1 MPKTVV
7 RHEHEHLYAEAPS
20 SEPGRALTSA
30 ILRLW
35 RAERAQAE
43 AALRASGLSSLDLT
57 ALRYLVQGYRDGR
70 DLSPKD
76 LIVMLD
82 SSSATVTN
90 VVERLV
96 SRSYVTRVQHPT
108 DRRAHYLV
116 PTEEAI
122 SRVDES
128 LGASPWHDR
137 PRHRRPHGVRGRS
150 ERRCD
155 REDRRRARRA
165 DGDHLTQAPRDPASV
180 DPTSVRWK
188 FWNERD
194 AVGPR
199 WP

>member
-7 RHEHEHLYAEAPS
+7 RHENEHLYAEPPTT
-20 SEPGRALTSA
+20 EQGQALTSA

-43 AALRASGLSSLDLT
+43 RALRASGLSSLDLT

-128 LGASPWHDR
+128 LGAH
-137 PRHRRPHGVRGRS
+137 HGAIVRVIEGLTPAQVEVS
-150 ERRCD
+150 
-155 REDRRRARRA
+155 AAVIAKIA
-165 DGDHLTQAPRDPASV
+165 DALDELAAATV
-180 DPTSVRWK
+180 
-188 FWNERD
+188 
-194 AVGPR
+194 
-199 WP
+199 